1 MKNGHALHV
10 YFGESK
16 GKTTAAMGLALRAAG
31 QGRKVLLSQ
40 FMKTNTTGELN
51 SLRQI
56 SSVSIV
62 LGEPILK
69 LTSRMTPVELTLEKA
84 KQRANFEKICAEIDR
99 IQPDVIVLDEL
110 LVAESMDMVASDRV
124 LECLDKWLESAEV
137 VLTGRW
143 VSDRILEKA
152 DYATEMVKHKHPFDR
167 GVMARKGI
175 EF

>member
-16 GKTTAAMGLALRAAG
+16 GKTTAAMGLAIRAAG
-31 QGRKVLLSQ
+31 QDRRVLVSQ

-51 SLRQI
+51 SLRKI
-56 SSVSIV
+56 PNIHVV

-69 LTSRMTPVELTLEKA
+69 LTTKMTPEELAAEKLR
-84 KQRANFEKICAEIDR
+84 QRANFEKICQAVDEMK
-99 IQPDVIVLDEL
+99 PDMIVLDEL
-110 LVAESMDMVASDRV
+110 LVAQSMDMVDTDRV
-124 LECLDKWLESAEV
+124 LECLDKWLEGAEV

-143 VSDRILEKA
+143 VSDAILERA
-152 DYATEMVKHKHPFDR
+152 DYATEMVKRKHPFDQ
-167 GVMARKGI
+167 GVMARRGV

>member
-16 GKTTAAMGLALRAAG
+16 GKTTVAMGLAIRAAG
-31 QGRKVLLSQ
+31 QGRRVLLSQ

-51 SLRQI
+51 SLRLI
-56 SSVSIV
+56 PNVSIV
-62 LGEPILK
+62 LGEPISK
-69 LTSRMTPVELTLEKA
+69 LTTRMTPEELAQEKA
-84 KQRANFEKICAEIDR
+84 RQRANFDKICAEIDR
-99 IQPDVIVLDEL
+99 IQPEVVVLDEL
-110 LVAESMDMVASDRV
+110 LVAESMDMVDSDRV
-124 LECLDKWLESAEV
+124 LERLDKWLESAEV

-143 VSDRILEKA
+143 VSDAILEKA
-152 DYATEMVKHKHPFDR
+152 DYATEMVKRKHPFDQ